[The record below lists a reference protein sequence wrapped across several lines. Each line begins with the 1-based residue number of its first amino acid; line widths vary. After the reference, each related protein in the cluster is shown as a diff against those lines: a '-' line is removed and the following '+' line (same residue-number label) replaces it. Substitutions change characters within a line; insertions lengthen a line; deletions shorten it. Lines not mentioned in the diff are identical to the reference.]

1 EFGSGSGE
9 MLSIAEEPKEAV
21 NPFADEDPFQDI
33 EPEEAPVAARPT
45 AVSFAPPR
53 RGSSGL
59 RNPFDDDA
67 SSQASEDL
75 PAGHI
80 ASGGGSFGRA
90 SGGIL
95 PLPEMPEESVREAG
109 LEAAEEVRSLRR
121 ALISE
126 EAACAQA
133 KAELEAQLQAA
144 EASEAGSL
152 RRRLAEEKAKSRA
165 LEAAGGDRGGWADGC
180 GVCVPRE
187 GGGPHRQGH
196 RRHLPGGP
204 APVEAG
210 PSAAHGG
217 ALCSLAAAAAS
228 AGAGAGAAR
237 AEAGVAEVDS
247 APDSGRTRCCPEC

>member
-165 LEAAGGDRGGWADGC
+165 LGWADGC

-217 ALCSLAAAAAS
+217 A
-228 AGAGAGAAR
+228 GAAR

>member
-165 LEAAGGDRGGWADGC
+165 LGERAIRSE
-180 GVCVPRE
+180 R
-187 GGGPHRQGH
+187 HRQKLLEEIVEDGQMDVEFASLVKAVG
-196 RRHLPGGP
+196 RTAKAIGAISREAPRLSKLAQAPLTEVPARLEPRPASPRLTRLPTP
-204 APVEAG
+204 AE
-210 PSAAHGG
+210 
-217 ALCSLAAAAAS
+217 LAAAQS
-228 AGAGAGAAR
+228 A
-237 AEAGVAEVDS
+237 
-247 APDSGRTRCCPEC
+247 